1 MLLFLF
7 IWGRMFPK
15 LFGSLAVWLQEKT
28 ALREE
33 FGQVPKKSRKNFFCR
48 SLRWLQTADR
58 QERTR
63 H

>member
-1 MLLFLF
+1 
-7 IWGRMFPK
+7 MFPK

-33 FGQVPKKSRKNFFCR
+33 FGQVPKESRKNFFCR